1 LIGSGRIRWL
11 YRRIGAL
18 DTGTSQSNFSARE
31 RDCRSAR
38 RHSYRENDV
47 DMTVFCF
54 AKRADAEQFHARFG
68 GEFLGPK
75 DRPKWQGS
83 SQ

>member
-1 LIGSGRIRWL
+1 LSL
-11 YRRIGAL
+11 
-18 DTGTSQSNFSARE
+18 
-31 RDCRSAR
+31 CKR

-54 AKRADAEQFHARFG
+54 AERADAEQFHARFG
-68 GEFLGPK
+68 GEFLDPK